1 MEINEHDR
9 QHQTSL
15 VQYDKLHE
23 HDEDKLFEENQDSC
37 FPMDYLHYFEENKPQ
52 KQEWSGFLIKLD
64 ANEPPPMIHS
74 RIQFELDQMH
84 TMSGNSKIYIR
95 KSMILPV
102 LILQNLDLDEI
113 HLNIEQV
120 VEVHRQ
126 ILDYFDHN
134 VSYYQN

>member
-1 MEINEHDR
+1 
-9 QHQTSL
+9 
-15 VQYDKLHE
+15 
-23 HDEDKLFEENQDSC
+23 
-37 FPMDYLHYFEENKPQ
+37 
-52 KQEWSGFLIKLD
+52 
-64 ANEPPPMIHS
+64 MIHS

-134 VSYYQN
+134 VS